1 MAKKIRVG
9 IIFGGR
15 STEHEVSLR
24 SARSVIA
31 ALDTKKYEPVL
42 IGIDKSGKW
51 LPIDTSTKL
60 LANTKPT
67 PASTKVVV
75 PEFSNEM
82 RKSLDVVFP
91 VMHGSFGE
99 DGTMQG
105 FLKLAGVPFVGPSV
119 LGSAVGMDK
128 DVTKRLLRDAGIGIA
143 PFLVYRKHERAE
155 MSFAFAKK
163 KLGLP
168 MFVKPANAGSSVG
181 VSKVKNEQDFNKAVD
196 LAFEFDTKILIEKG
210 IKAREIECAVLGN
223 EFPEASV
230 LGEVIPG
237 EEFYSY
243 DDKYASTSAS
253 KTQIPAELPK
263 PLAKKIREIAVKAY
277 KILELEGL
285 TRVDFFVTDKGEIMI
300 NEVNTIPG
308 FTSISMYP
316 KMWEASG
323 LSYSALLDKLIT
335 LAIARYNR
343 EKALRTSM

>member
-9 IIFGGR
+9 VVFGGR

-24 SARSVIA
+24 SARSIVA
-31 ALDTKKYEPVL
+31 ALDPKKYETVL
-42 IGIDKSGKW
+42 VGIDKTGKW
-51 LPIDTSTKL
+51 LLAEASTKL
-60 LANTKPT
+60 LANTKVT
-67 PASTKVVV
+67 PASTKVSV

-105 FLKLAGVPFVGPSV
+105 LLKLAGVPFVGPSV
-119 LGSAVGMDK
+119 LGSAIGMDK

-143 PFLVYRKHERAE
+143 PFLVCHKHERTE
-155 MSFAFAKK
+155 MNFAFAKK

-181 VSKVKNEQDFNKAVD
+181 VSKVKNEQDFEKAVD
-196 LAFEFDTKILIEKG
+196 TAFLFDSKILIEKG
-210 IKAREIECAVLGN
+210 IVGREIECAVLGN
-223 EFPEASV
+223 EFPEVSI
-230 LGEVIPG
+230 LGEVLPG

-243 DDKYASTSAS
+243 DDKYASTSKS
-253 KTQIPAELPK
+253 TTKIPAEIPK
-263 PLAKKIREIAVKAY
+263 PLAKKIRETAVKAY
-277 KILELEGL
+277 KVLELEGM
-285 TRVDFFVTDKGEIMI
+285 TRVDFFLTPKGEIMI

-316 KMWEASG
+316 KMWEATG
-323 LSYSALLDKLIT
+323 VPFPELLDRLIS
-335 LAIARYNR
+335 LAIARYER
-343 EKALRTSM
+343 EKALKTTM